1 MRIHR
6 RAMQTFAAACLLSSA
21 AGAAAPAPA
30 AEAKVEAKAKSSLK
44 WTEIA
49 PTAGPK
55 EVLLSKGDK
64 TRVYHQVSADAPL
77 EVKVTGPAKVRFQVR
92 LALAPGAKGRVK
104 EKFWTQVDDQKAKKR
119 KLRLKPS
126 KKWKAGGEAVS
137 ARKIITVKIGDG
149 PHTVKIGLPKGSTA
163 KLLVRA
169 VFKPAKAKNTR
180 AP

>member
-6 RAMQTFAAACLLSSA
+6 WAMQTFVAACLLSSA
-21 AGAAAPAPA
+21 AGAAAPA
-30 AEAKVEAKAKSSLK
+30 AEAKVEAKAKSNLK

-55 EVLLSKGDK
+55 EVRLSKGDK

-104 EKFWTQVDDQKAKKR
+104 AKFWTQVDDKNAKKR

-126 KKWKAGGEAVS
+126 KKWKAAAEAVS
-137 ARKIITVKIGDG
+137 ARKIITVKIGAG
-149 PHTVKIGLPKGSTA
+149 PHTIKIGLPKGA
-163 KLLVRA
+163 AQKLLVR
-169 VFKPAKAKNTR
+169 VVSRPAKAKKEK